1 MHSVLGADS
10 RSMTPAECLH
20 EYQRSRALL
29 DQAIA
34 VAERTYERLVT
45 RLVELD
51 REATRSGDQLR
62 RPLWTRERAQRSAAT
77 ISVAQATAS

>member
-1 MHSVLGADS
+1 
-10 RSMTPAECLH
+10 MTH
-20 EYQRSRALL
+20 DYQLSRALL

-51 REATRSGDQLR
+51 REATLSGDRLR
-62 RPLWTRERAQRSAAT
+62 PVQRNSTT
-77 ISVAQATAS
+77 ISVAQETAS

>member
-1 MHSVLGADS
+1 
-10 RSMTPAECLH
+10 MTH
-20 EYQRSRALL
+20 DYQLSRALL

-51 REATRSGDQLR
+51 REATLSGDRLR
-62 RPLWTRERAQRSAAT
+62 RA
-77 ISVAQATAS
+77 

>member
-1 MHSVLGADS
+1 
-10 RSMTPAECLH
+10 MTH
-20 EYQRSRALL
+20 DYQLSRAPL

-34 VAERTYERLVT
+34 VADRTYERLVT

-51 REATRSGDQLR
+51 REATRSGDRLR
-62 RPLWTRERAQRSAAT
+62 LAQRSAAT